1 MITILITKQSH
12 KGSYVF
18 MMDLTLR
25 KIVIYHHVAQR
36 VGGIDR
42 NDRYASRNSVFF
54 DLSANLNNQSLHILF
69 TFQYTCVKSIF
80 SFTRIKF
87 IWKDWMVFKDLY
99 ASRNVC
105 FDATHCIYLMH
116 PRKRILRPGYI
127 YIYIF
132 NLNWLAYSEY
142 FPGMHF
148 HIYFTKL

>member
-1 MITILITKQSH
+1 
-12 KGSYVF
+12 
-18 MMDLTLR
+18 MDLTLR

-87 IWKDWMVFKDLY
+87 I
-99 ASRNVC
+99 
-105 FDATHCIYLMH
+105 
-116 PRKRILRPGYI
+116 
-127 YIYIF
+127 
-132 NLNWLAYSEY
+132 
-142 FPGMHF
+142 
-148 HIYFTKL
+148 